1 MSELSL
7 RVDGTASPEAA
18 RHPRGLT
25 RADLMTAAQVAE
37 LLDVPVSTVR
47 EWGRRGIL
55 PRVKLGRHVR
65 FVRAQVE
72 ATVLA
77 SRDPHRREYRSGAGR
92 VERNSNVLEQDLQT
106 HRSTTAR
113 DPCRSQKRRAPS
125 SNALHQ
131 QGANASRP
139 TACYQVIVIV
149 WVRKPNGTV
158 RSTAFW
164 TRLRA
169 WPTPWALASWWAVS
183 IVQRLS

>member
-7 RVDGTASPEAA
+7 RVDGSASSEAA

-65 FVRAQVE
+65 FVRAHVE

-77 SRDPHRREYRSGAGR
+77 AHD
-92 VERNSNVLEQDLQT
+92 
-106 HRSTTAR
+106 
-113 DPCRSQKRRAPS
+113 AP
-125 SNALHQ
+125 
-131 QGANASRP
+131 P
-139 TACYQVIVIV
+139 
-149 WVRKPNGTV
+149 P
-158 RSTAFW
+158 
-164 TRLRA
+164 
-169 WPTPWALASWWAVS
+169 
-183 IVQRLS
+183 